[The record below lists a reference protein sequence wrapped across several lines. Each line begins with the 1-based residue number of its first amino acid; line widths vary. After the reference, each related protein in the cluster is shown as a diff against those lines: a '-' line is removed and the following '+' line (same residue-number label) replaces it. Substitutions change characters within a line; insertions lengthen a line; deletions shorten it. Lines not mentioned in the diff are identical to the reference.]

1 MKDFFIYIPTRGR
14 IEKQFTWDSLSPEL
28 KEIATLVCPEEEAE
42 AHQKKGR
49 KVFVRPIN
57 GLSAVRQWILENAKH
72 RYIVMPDDDLKFY
85 HRAKADAWNLQACN
99 DIAINIL
106 FHRLHYNLK
115 ETYVHGGV
123 SPRQMNNQ
131 HYPAKEI
138 ENSKNNAVLAIDRK
152 ILLQEKVRYDYMPLM
167 SDYSMTLQLF
177 MLGYPNF
184 IITDYAWNQGG
195 ATGAKGGCSNYR
207 TPALQGEVAEA
218 MAARYPDVVRVEIKE
233 PKGSWGTGQEQGE
246 WKKRK
251 DVRIQWKK
259 AYEIGIDE
267 YGRRIKLDEE
277 TMTREAV

>member
-1 MKDFFIYIPTRGR
+1 MRDFFIYIPTRGR
-14 IEKQFTWDSLSPEL
+14 VEKQFTWDSLSPEL
-28 KEIATLVCPEEEAE
+28 KEITTLVCPEEEAE
-42 AHQKKGR
+42 AHQRKGR

-85 HRAKADAWNLQACN
+85 NRISPDVWNLHASG
-99 DIAINIL
+99 DTEMNIL
-106 FHRLHYNLK
+106 FDRIYYNLK
-115 ETYVHGGV
+115 ESYVHGGV

-131 HYPAKEI
+131 HFPATKI

-152 ILLQEKVRYDYMPLM
+152 ILLQENIRYDYMPLM
-167 SDYSMTLQLF
+167 SDYSVTLQLF
-177 MLGYPNF
+177 KLGYPNF

-207 TPALQGEVAEA
+207 TPDLQGEVAEA
-218 MAARYPDVVRVEIKE
+218 MAARYPDVVRVEIKA
-233 PKGSWGTGQEQGE
+233 PKGSWGTGKEQGD

-259 AYEIGIDE
+259 AYEIGVSE
-267 YGRRIKLDEE
+267 YGRRVKLDED
-277 TMTREAV
+277 TMTREVS